1 MRLSP
6 WHMEL
11 AKRIAQG
18 QTNRDIMREIKVSGS
33 RLSVLK
39 ANPLFAQQVT
49 KYRQQE
55 DEKYSKAM
63 KVFGDKAE
71 EVAKEVVRLAESSL
85 TPARV
90 KLDAGLAILDKVAES
105 EGHTGAREDEEVVFE
120 HLLRVTK
127 KGLGL
132 LQGVDT
138 SDAALPTMALD
149 DAQRDL
155 DEDFVDID
163 DVDEAE
169 YVEMPLRA
177 QVQGA

>member
-18 QTNRDIMREIKVSGS
+18 QTNRDIMKDIQVSGS

-49 KYRQQE
+49 KYRQLE

-71 EVAKEVVRLAESSL
+71 DIAKVVVGLAESHL
-85 TPARV
+85 TADRV
-90 KLDAGLAILDKVAES
+90 KLDASMAILEKVAQS
-105 EGHTGAREDEEVVFE
+105 EGQTGAREDEEVVFE

-132 LQGVDT
+132 FKGADETDSLQLL
-138 SDAALPTMALD
+138 DASK
-149 DAQRDL
+149 DL
-155 DEDFVDID
+155 QEDFID
-163 DVDEAE
+163 AE
-169 YVEMPLRA
+169 FSYA
-177 QVQGA
+177 QGAS